1 MAELANGPDIID
13 KVLEL
18 HHSCGT
24 EVTVE
29 KKIGVLL
36 QCQNRLA
43 RESIARILQKR
54 SDIQVVHGRPATFV
68 SEEEIAE
75 SNPDVVV
82 LDSLQLLP
90 EEEPVAPKRGLVES
104 RIKRLLIAM
113 PDDPKHFLK
122 AIRRGAVGYVLC
134 DASASDVVAAIR
146 GVGQGDAICP
156 PHYVRLLFEYVALV
170 ATRYP
175 NSRVKASIGL
185 TSREQ
190 QLVPLIGRG
199 LTNKQIAGSLNLSE
213 QTVKN
218 HVHRILGKLGVG
230 DRLDVSE
237 ACETQLLGM

>member
-1 MAELANGPDIID
+1 MFDCTTHAGLR
-13 KVLEL
+13 
-18 HHSCGT
+18 
-24 EVTVE
+24 VTVE
-29 KKIGVLL
+29 KKIGVFL

-54 SDIQVVHGRPATFV
+54 SDIQVVHGQSAT
-68 SEEEIAE
+68 SASEEIAE
-75 SNPDVVV
+75 TNPDVVV

-90 EEEPVAPKRGLVES
+90 EEETVTPKRGPAES
-104 RIKRLLIAM
+104 RVKRILIAM

-156 PHYVRLLFEYVALV
+156 PHYIRLMFEYIALA